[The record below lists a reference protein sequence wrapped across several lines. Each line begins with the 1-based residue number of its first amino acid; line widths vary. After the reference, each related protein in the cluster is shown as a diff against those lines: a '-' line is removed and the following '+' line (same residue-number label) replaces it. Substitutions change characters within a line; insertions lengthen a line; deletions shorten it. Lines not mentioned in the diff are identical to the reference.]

1 MRAFFLLPLF
11 ALGGQTKL
19 QFGPKAVANH
29 EAGPRAGCDPDYGWL
44 PGAAGT
50 DKCYMLIKSDSS
62 TCYSDTGY
70 YGMDWFDAMQCCYY
84 QHGYVAEPM
93 SQEEHDQIAQY
104 LTISIGGDKQNAW
117 WIGGTDLHHEGTW
130 LWMSGAPWSF
140 ENWGEGEP
148 NQNGNEDCAA
158 MDPQNEGFGWMD
170 LDCSQE
176 NHGVP
181 HYTVC
186 EKIVQA

>member
-1 MRAFFLLPLF
+1 
-11 ALGGQTKL
+11 
-19 QFGPKAVANH
+19 
-29 EAGPRAGCDPDYGWL
+29 
-44 PGAAGT
+44 
-50 DKCYMLIKSDSS
+50 
-62 TCYSDTGY
+62 
-70 YGMDWFDAMQCCYY
+70 MQCCYY

-158 MDPQNEGFGWMD
+158 MDPQNEGFGC
-170 LDCSQE
+170 LG
-176 NHGVP
+176 HRGLL
-181 HYTVC
+181 
-186 EKIVQA
+186 KIGARVSPTR